1 MEKTPTRT
9 WLWWA
14 LGTVALLLV
23 TAGVFAFATS
33 QPAPIATPTQKPAAS
48 PTPTPSPTPTRVEV
62 SALGDMLPHDTVNQY
77 ARQPD
82 GTYNYLPMFSEVTSL
97 IENSGVVFCN
107 QEVMSGG
114 AAFGITGYPSFN
126 APEDF
131 ARDLSL
137 FGCNTINL
145 ANNHSNDK
153 GQGAID
159 VTRAT
164 WDGLSPLMIGGANRN
179 AEEQNTVSF
188 AEIDGIRFAFVA
200 LAEYSNVAV
209 SQPYSVNFLTNTALV
224 ENLMQQAR
232 AGADVVL
239 VSTHWGTEYS
249 NGVNSQQQTLAAQ
262 LAALGADVIIG
273 TGPHVLEPVEWIP
286 GQNGKQTLV
295 WYSIGNFLSTQL
307 EIAHL
312 IGGVAQFDVVK
323 NLDDSIVIENPR
335 FLPTYMHY
343 EWTPAQAA
351 AGDLLARTNLKVYP
365 LGQAVT
371 PLSLSLF
378 NTSVEAQY
386 EYVRSVLG
394 PAVTVE

>member
-1 MEKTPTRT
+1 
-9 WLWWA
+9 
-14 LGTVALLLV
+14 
-23 TAGVFAFATS
+23 
-33 QPAPIATPTQKPAAS
+33 
-48 PTPTPSPTPTRVEV
+48 
-62 SALGDMLPHDTVNQY
+62 MLPHDTVNQY

-159 VTRAT
+159 ATRAT

-188 AEIDGIRFAFVA
+188 AELDGIRFAFVA

-209 SQPYSVNFLTNTALV
+209 SQPYSVNFSTNTALV

-249 NGVNSQQQTLAAQ
+249 NGINSQQQTLAAQ

-365 LGQAVT
+365 LNQAAT